1 MDATEKLFDPKK
13 SLFNQ
18 AAWGSLCIPIVI
30 FLITLVLG
38 LINREIALSYEFMSD
53 YLLSAFCLLVV
64 GLILGV
70 FSLFGIRKCGARLIL
85 WKVLTGILCGCG
97 MGALLF
103 FIAIGISMGR
113 NC

>member
-1 MDATEKLFDPKK
+1 ML
-13 SLFNQ
+13 
-18 AAWGSLCIPIVI
+18 IPIVVFI
-30 FLITLVLG
+30 VTLALG
-38 LINREIALSYEFMSD
+38 LINRESALSCEFMSD

-64 GLILGV
+64 SLILGV
-70 FSLFGIRKCGARLIL
+70 FSLFGIRKCGIRLIL

-103 FIAIGISMGR
+103 FIAIGISLGH